1 MAACGTKGLAA
12 LIPCVCTNCRIWEAE
27 ASACPC
33 TWPGLGGA
41 MGCAQTRQ
49 GQQLHGC
56 PLPQNGLA
64 VFDPQNVVGRLQQ
77 IRSTGAQCF
86 GGCGTGGGKGQAA
99 FQLAAQR
106 RRERRTAQRGSRLP
120 ARGGTGFRH
129 RTQGTHPSAASSV
142 PGQRQTVLRW
152 RWRRAQGSAT
162 TRSAPAASAA
172 RTRTASGRMGTPPR
186 CTTPVLM
193 HTAMVLAPRCRSMR
207 SCNAWPLWNG
217 SYSAMMPTKFIS
229 SPPDSPQIL
238 FACAEKSLAM
248 FSASLYNKFV

>member
-1 MAACGTKGLAA
+1 MPAPVPGRSGRCHGLRPDAA
-12 LIPCVCTNCRIWEAE
+12 
-27 ASACPC
+27 
-33 TWPGLGGA
+33 
-41 MGCAQTRQ
+41 

-106 RRERRTAQRGSRLP
+106 RRERRTAQRGSRCLQGGGL
-120 ARGGTGFRH
+120 RGFGTERKGIAPQRGQQMYPGSGKLFCAGVGIGRRQRHHQVRPGSQRCAHPHSFRQDGYPTALHNAGAHAHRDGTG
-129 RTQGTHPSAASSV
+129 
-142 PGQRQTVLRW
+142 
-152 RWRRAQGSAT
+152 
-162 TRSAPAASAA
+162 
-172 RTRTASGRMGTPPR
+172 
-186 CTTPVLM
+186 
-193 HTAMVLAPRCRSMR
+193 PRCRSMR

-229 SPPDSPQIL
+229 STPDSLQIL
-238 FACAEKSLAM
+238 FAYAEKSLAM

>member
-1 MAACGTKGLAA
+1 M
-12 LIPCVCTNCRIWEAE
+12 IPCVCTNCRIWEAE

-33 TWPGLGGA
+33 TWPVWAVPWAAPRRG
-41 MGCAQTRQ
+41 Q

-86 GGCGTGGGKGQAA
+86 GGCGTGDGKGQAA

-106 RRERRTAQRGSRLP
+106 RRERRTAQRGSRCLQ
-120 ARGGTGFRH
+120 RGRAPGFRH
-129 RTQGTHPSAASSV
+129 RTQGYRTPARPADV
-142 PGQRQTVLRW
+142 PRQRQIVLRW
-152 RWRRAQGSAT
+152 RWHRAQAAPPPGPPRQPAL
-162 TRSAPAASAA
+162 RAPAQLPAGWVPHRAA
-172 RTRTASGRMGTPPR
+172 QRRCSCTPRWYWP
-186 CTTPVLM
+186 
-193 HTAMVLAPRCRSMR
+193 PRCRSMR

-229 SPPDSPQIL
+229 STPDSLQIL
-238 FACAEKSLAM
+238 FAYAEKSLAM